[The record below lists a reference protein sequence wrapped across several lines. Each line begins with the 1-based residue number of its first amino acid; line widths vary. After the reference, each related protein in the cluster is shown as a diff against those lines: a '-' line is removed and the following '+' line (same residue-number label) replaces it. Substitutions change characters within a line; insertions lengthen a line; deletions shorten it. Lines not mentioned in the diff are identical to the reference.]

1 MVLTPAFMMVTVST
15 PRDPST
21 VSARMAGRERYVTMV
36 SILLILDQRTSK
48 TSQIFPG
55 PKNNLFDAFCKTLF
69 TGLTNILP
77 VMIYRPACFA

>member
-1 MVLTPAFMMVTVST
+1 MVLTPAYMMVTVST

-21 VSARMAGRERYVTMV
+21 VSARTAGRERYVTMV

-48 TSQIFPG
+48 TSKIFPG

-69 TGLTNILP
+69 TGLTNFLP
-77 VMIYRPACFA
+77 VMIYRPACFV